1 MKKLFSIL
9 FLVVLAVTSAKAQ
22 NMTYS
27 FSSGSIVINRTGV
40 RSVSVPVLGLQVDT
54 VQRPTTGYTSAYLDF
69 NVNGARQLR
78 ITYAAAN
85 DSINGRTAVAARNLL
100 NQAISAQRGN
110 YLGSYTKAELIAPD
124 TATVGNYYYDT
135 DTVSFR
141 FKRATGGFQSLQPKN

>member
-1 MKKLFSIL
+1 MKKLFSIF
-9 FLVVLAVTSAKAQ
+9 FLIALAVTGAQAQ
-22 NMTYS
+22 NMTYG

-54 VQRPTTGYTSAYLDF
+54 VQRTSTGFTSTPLRF
-69 NVNGARQLR
+69 LNNGVVALT
-78 ITYAAAN
+78 IYYGPSN
-85 DSINGRTAVAARNLL
+85 DSISGRTVVTARNLL

-110 YLGSYTKAELIAPD
+110 YLGAYTKAQLIAPD

-141 FKRATGGFQSLQPKN
+141 FKRASGGFQSLQPKN